1 MAEAVATV
9 GLLLV
14 GEGEVEAHQAHHG
27 GNHMV
32 VISLNHLM
40 VTNLRVVAQ
49 LKASLKSIGKKLLHL
64 ELELISVIRLIRCL
78 KRFEKKF
85 TICCNNISLIM
96 LLKLKPNT
104 N

>member
-1 MAEAVATV
+1 MAEEVATV

-40 VTNLRVVAQ
+40 VTNLRVVA
-49 LKASLKSIGKKLLHL
+49 H
-64 ELELISVIRLIRCL
+64 
-78 KRFEKKF
+78 
-85 TICCNNISLIM
+85 
-96 LLKLKPNT
+96 LKLR
-104 N
+104 